1 MVWSRHVSV
10 LRSSGSASAAGRSA
24 PDLRPAHSV
33 QPATVSRRYRT
44 AFSLQRG
51 FRIARRDTVE
61 MELITK
67 RPRHT
72 PPPLM
77 LLRRGRRQCYIG
89 TRRRDCPCS

>member
-33 QPATVSRRYRT
+33 QPATVSLRYRT

-51 FRIARRDTVE
+51 FRIARRLDTVE
-61 MELITK
+61 TEVTTEH
-67 RPRHT
+67 PPHT
-72 PPPLM
+72 PPSCCCAPSPTPL
-77 LLRRGRRQCYIG
+77 LH
-89 TRRRDCPCS
+89 TRP